1 LLFNRQSPTTG
12 GQITMRRERKVHQQR
27 IFDSTG
33 LLPNKNWKTALLHIV
48 LLVIVVFV
56 TEISGVRADM
66 VFDFQMKLA
75 KKGNAEAQF
84 KVGEMYEA
92 GRGVKKNMQEA
103 MKWINKAAA
112 QGNNAASYKLLYHDL
127 EKNGINTDNKT
138 QLVALKSAAHA
149 GDGYAQ
155 YYVGL
160 MHSRGVGLEKNN
172 DQALDWLGKASLVG
186 VTAAEAEIVRVN
198 ESRAQWRA
206 SQEAERKAREQ
217 EQTRLKE
224 EERKKLEAQREK
236 EKRKQQ
242 ETANRKKTKQEEILA
257 DQREAERIAAEKE
270 AQRKRLIAQKEA
282 EAEKQREAVMQKR
295 KQKEQ
300 EKKVKFESDPCAGK
314 SARFL
319 STCR

>member
-1 LLFNRQSPTTG
+1 
-12 GQITMRRERKVHQQR
+12 MRRDRKVHQQR
-27 IFDSTG
+27 ILDSTG
-33 LLPNKNWKTALLHIV
+33 LLPKKNWKTALLHIV
-48 LLVIVVFV
+48 LLVLVVFV
-56 TEISGVRADM
+56 TEISNVRADM

-75 KKGNAEAQF
+75 QKGNAEAQF

-92 GRGVKKNMQEA
+92 GRGVEKNMQEA

-112 QGNNAASYKLLYHDL
+112 QGNSAAGYKLLFNDL

-138 QLVALKSAAHA
+138 QLVTLKSAAHA

-186 VTAAEAEIVRVN
+186 VTAAEAEIVRVK
-198 ESRAQWRA
+198 ESRAQARVR
-206 SQEAERKAREQ
+206 QDAERKAREQ
-217 EQTRLKE
+217 EQARLKE
-224 EERKKLEAQREK
+224 EERRKLEAQREK
-236 EKRKQQ
+236 EKRQQQ
-242 ETANRKKTKQEEILA
+242 EAVNRKKTREEEILA
-257 DQREAERIAAEKE
+257 EQREAERIAAEKDAE
-270 AQRKRLIAQKEA
+270 RKQLIARKEA

-295 KQKEQ
+295 KKKAQ

>member
-1 LLFNRQSPTTG
+1 MSKDK
-12 GQITMRRERKVHQQR
+12 KVHQQR
-27 IFDSTG
+27 ILDSTG
-33 LLPNKNWKTALLHIV
+33 LLPKKNWKTALLHFV

-75 KKGNAEAQF
+75 QKGNAEAQF

-92 GRGVKKNMQEA
+92 GRGVEKNMEEA

-112 QGNNAASYKLLYHDL
+112 QGNSAAGYNLLYKDL
-127 EKNGINTDNKT
+127 EKNGLNADNKT

-160 MHSRGVGLEKNN
+160 MHSRGIGLEKNN
-172 DQALDWLGKASLVG
+172 DQALDWLGKATLVG
-186 VTAAEAEIVRVN
+186 VTAAEAEIVHVN

-206 SQEAERKAREQ
+206 RQDAERIAREQ

-224 EERKKLEAQREK
+224 QERKKLEAQRAK

-242 ETANRKKTKQEEILA
+242 EAANRKKTQEEEKLA
-257 DQREAERIAAEKE
+257 EQREAERIAAEKE
-270 AQRKRLIAQKEA
+270 AETKKLIAQKEA
-282 EAEKQREAVMQKR
+282 EAEQQREAVMKKR
-295 KQKEQ
+295 KKKEQ

>member
-1 LLFNRQSPTTG
+1 MN
-12 GQITMRRERKVHQQR
+12 RERKVHQQR
-27 IFDSTG
+27 IFDSKG
-33 LLPNKNWKTALLHIV
+33 LLPNKNWKTALLHIA
-48 LLVIVVFV
+48 LLVIAVFV
-56 TEISGVRADM
+56 TEISAVHADM

-75 KKGNAEAQF
+75 QKGNAEAQF

-92 GRGVKKNMQEA
+92 GRGVEKNMEEA

-112 QGNNAASYKLLYHDL
+112 QGNSAAGYKLLYNDL

-149 GDGYAQ
+149 GEGYAQ

-160 MHSRGVGLEKNN
+160 MHSRGIGLEKNY
-172 DQALDWLGKASLVG
+172 DHALDWLGKASLVG
-186 VTAAEAEIVRVN
+186 VTAAETEIVRIN

-206 SQEAERKAREQ
+206 RQDAERKAREQ
-217 EQTRLKE
+217 EQARLKE
-224 EERKKLEAQREK
+224 EERKRLEAQRQK

-242 ETANRKKTKQEEILA
+242 EAANRKKNIQEEKLA
-257 DQREAERIAAEKE
+257 EQREAERIAAEKE
-270 AQRKRLIAQKEA
+270 AERKKLIAQKEA
-282 EAEKQREAVMQKR
+282 EAEKQREAVMKKR
-295 KQKEQ
+295 KKKEQ
-300 EKKVKFESDPCAGK
+300 ERKVKFESDPCAGK